1 MKSKH
6 LSSAQ
11 GFSLVELLVVIAVIA
26 IIAAIAIPNIANITS
41 GATTAKD
48 QRNAQNIASIA
59 MAARAAGYT
68 NEFTTVPA
76 LITSLTNN
84 NGQGITLTNNNNSE
98 LNFGVSGMAAA
109 DATGAAR
116 FLSISGTG
124 ANNQLVYSQSTN
136 AAPVTP

>member
-26 IIAAIAIPNIANITS
+26 IIAAIAIPNIANITG

-76 LITSLTNN
+76 TIALLTTN
-84 NGQGITLTNNNNSE
+84 NGQGISLTGVNGATLS
-98 LNFGVSGMAAA
+98 FGVNGLVAA

-116 FLSISGTG
+116 FLSIPTTG
-124 ANNQLVYSQSTN
+124 ANNQLVYSQTTN
-136 AAPVTP
+136 Q

>member
-68 NEFTTVPA
+68 NEFASVTA
-76 LITSLTNN
+76 LITALRAND
-84 NGQGITLTNNNNSE
+84 GQGITMTNVNGAA
-98 LNFGVSGMAAA
+98 LNFGVNGLVDA
-109 DATGAAR
+109 DATGAGR
-116 FLSISGTG
+116 FLKIVGTG
-124 ANNQLVYSQSTN
+124 ANNQLVYSQTTN
-136 AAPVTP
+136 ATTN